1 MMGAPSTLT
10 TSVRSTVPSIHPTAD
25 PEVVASNIQNVLLSV
40 SANSNGPV
48 GVSGTPSGSTGKG
61 ILIGVLS
68 AFGSALVA
76 VLVLAIF
83 FFFKYTQ
90 RGRIFLDSI
99 GRPGEY
105 DDEQAFARE
114 EEEALEA
121 MDDLSRSEYLR
132 AKGEYT
138 ARGISGGSP
147 RGKSLISVLGNGS
160 LY

>member
-1 MMGAPSTLT
+1 MS
-10 TSVRSTVPSIHPTAD
+10 S
-25 PEVVASNIQNVLLSV
+25 
-40 SANSNGPV
+40 NSNGGPV
-48 GVSGTPSGSTGKG
+48 TVSGTPSGSTGKG

-132 AKGEYT
+132 AKGE
-138 ARGISGGSP
+138 RNP
-147 RGKSLISVLGNGS
+147 H
-160 LY
+160 